1 MRGSMKKS
9 RFLALLMV
17 LAMAVSCFWGRV
29 AARAEEGIVI
39 PVAGTSTIY
48 TMAAGEVRHIVIPV
62 RLSSW
67 EYSIDTASIIAMVK
81 SDDEIFEMTEAV
93 LTREGTPEGNAVGLN
108 SYMTTNIEFDLRI
121 KDTAKIGVHKGKVEF
136 TFTGVKYT
144 EYETQPI
151 TGAEI
156 SFTVRINK
164 EKAPAQIV
172 VDKFTYDEQAAA
184 VGSNFNLE
192 FDVKNEGEIAAMN
205 TYMSIDYGSTGIVP
219 NYTIKDIKV
228 GDMAEKASKH
238 QSLSVRVLP
247 DAKPGMYPVT
257 VTYDYKNADGE
268 SKQDTCTLYINIIAV
283 STAASDDAKLTAQS
297 VKLNDEVEVD
307 NTYNVVISLE
317 NIGKEAAKNIVAKI
331 AEDGGIG
338 ATTGI
343 LPDYATTGV
352 SGGSLKAGAKSEL
365 TLPLSVTKSASA
377 GLHELS
383 VQVSYED
390 SKGNTVTA
398 VAKVYLTVRVP
409 EKQEVKNDVVIS
421 RLTQNPAAPMPG
433 DILTVDFEVTNNG
446 SNDIKDLVI
455 SGDGLSSAS
464 FEPLTA
470 DAKHEIGD
478 LAVGESRPVTMQFKL
493 GSGIPEGM
501 NELKLAISYVD
512 AEGAAQSE
520 PKTVY
525 ILNVTKETTEQL
537 KNNIEITNISQSP
550 ASPVVGEN
558 VTVTFTVENKGTKGI
573 TDLKFSGTNLGT
585 SGFEPVSSE
594 VYKKVG
600 SIEAGSSK
608 NVSMTFKLGDSIHEG
623 FNTLSL
629 EFSYKD
635 GNGDVQTE
643 QTAVYVLNVQNQNS
657 SVNSRPKLIVDSFT
671 LSEEELR
678 AGSSFDFTFRLR
690 NTHGSKAAKNI
701 TVTVVQANDVFS
713 ATKGS
718 NSFYIDSIKP
728 GETSENTI
736 NLKVKSDTAT
746 GSYDLTIK
754 VAYEYEDMSQADTE
768 KGGVQEDLPVKL
780 QAVENSRPALQNL
793 ALGYGWDTPTVNQP
807 TTLMFDFYNMGRSSL
822 NNVYITMESEYLQFE
837 TGTSVI
843 IGTVSAGSSNYQEIS
858 VTPIM
863 EGQATGK
870 LIVHFEDS
878 NGDEVTKEFDIP
890 ETYIQGEPSSNWG
903 GDMDPG
909 NWGGDDPVNGGDLV
923 EAKKPLM
930 PVWAYVLC
938 LAGALVVG
946 TVATRGIMVKVY
958 KKKHFGDD
966 M

>member
-1 MRGSMKKS
+1 MKKS
-9 RFLALLMV
+9 KFLALLMV
-17 LAMAVSCFWGRV
+17 LAMVMACFSGRGMAK
-29 AARAEEGIVI
+29 AADDDIII

-48 TMAAGEVRHIVIPV
+48 TMAAGESRHIIIPV
-62 RLSSW
+62 RLKSW
-67 EYSIDTASIIAMVK
+67 EYTIDTASIIAMVK
-81 SDDEIFEMTEAV
+81 SEGQGELFEMTEAT
-93 LTREGTPEGNAVGLN
+93 LTRENTPAGDNVGFN
-108 SYMTTNIEFDLRI
+108 SYMTTNIEFDLKI
-121 KDTAKIGVHKGKVEF
+121 KDTAKIGIYEGAVDIS
-136 TFTGVKYT
+136 FTGVKYG
-144 EYETQPI
+144 EYDTQPI
-151 TGAEI
+151 TGAKVGFKI
-156 SFTVRINK
+156 RINK
-164 EKAPAQIV
+164 EKAPAQLV
-172 VDKFTYDEQAAA
+172 VDNFEYDEKSAA
-184 VGSNFNLE
+184 VGSNFTLE
-192 FDVKNEGEIAAMN
+192 FDAKNEGEIAALG
-205 TYMSIDYGSTGIVP
+205 TFMSVDYGSSGIVP
-219 NYTIKDIKV
+219 NYSIKDIKI
-228 GDMAEKASKH
+228 GDMTEKMSKH

-247 DAKPGMYPVT
+247 DTKAGMYPIT
-257 VTYDYKNADGE
+257 VTYNYKNADGE
-268 SKQDTCTLYINIIAV
+268 DKSNTTTLYINIVEV
-283 STAASDDAKLTAQS
+283 STAESDDAKLSAQS
-297 VKLNDEVEVD
+297 KNLNDEVEVD
-307 NTYNVVISLE
+307 NPYDVVISVE
-317 NIGKEAAKNIVAKI
+317 NIGKQTAKNIVAKI
-331 AEDGGIG
+331 AEEGGIG
-338 ATTGI
+338 ASTGI
-343 LPDYATTGV
+343 LPNYATTGV
-352 SGGSLKAGAKSEL
+352 SGGNLKAGEKMDL
-365 TLPLSVTKSASA
+365 ILPLSVTKSASA

-398 VAKVYLTVRVP
+398 VTKVYLTVHVP
-409 EKQEVKNDVVIS
+409 EKQEVKNDVSIS
-421 RLTQNPAAPMPG
+421 QMTQSPAAPMPG
-433 DILTVDFEVTNNG
+433 DILTVDFVVTNNG
-446 SNDIKDLVI
+446 SNEIKELVI
-455 SGDGLSSAS
+455 AGDGLSSAS

-478 LAVGESRPVTMQFKL
+478 LAVGESCPVTMQFKL

-512 AEGAAQSE
+512 AEGKVQSE

-525 ILNVTKETTEQL
+525 ILNVTKETQEQL
-537 KNNIEITNISQSP
+537 KNNIEITNITQSP

-558 VTVTFTVENKGTKGI
+558 VTVSFTVENKGTKGI

-643 QTAVYVLNVQNQNS
+643 QTAAYILNVKKEEDS

-678 AGSSFDFTFRLR
+678 AGSTFDFTFCLR
-690 NTHGSKAAKNI
+690 NTHASKDAKNI

-718 NSFYIDSIKP
+718 NNFYINSIKP
-728 GETSENTI
+728 GETAENTI

-754 VAYEYEDMSQADTE
+754 VAYEYDDMSQADMQT
-768 KGGVQEDLPVKL
+768 GGVTEDLPVKL
-780 QAVENSRPALQNL
+780 QAVENARPALQNL

-822 NNVYITMESEYLQFE
+822 NNVYITMESDYLQFE
-837 TGTSVI
+837 TGTSAI
-843 IGTVSAGSSNYQEIS
+843 IGTISAGSSNYQEIS

-890 ETYIQGEPSSNWG
+890 ETYIQGEPNFDWS
-903 GDMDPG
+903 GDDPG
-909 NWGGDDPVNGGDLV
+909 MWGGDDPVNGGDLV
-923 EAKKPLM
+923 EAKKPLL

-938 LAGALVVG
+938 LVGALVIG
-946 TVATRGIMVKVY
+946 MVATRGIMIKVY

>member
-1 MRGSMKKS
+1 MRESMRKS

-17 LAMAVSCFWGRV
+17 LAMVISCFSGRIT
-29 AARAEEGIVI
+29 ANAEDGIIV

-48 TMAAGEVRHIVIPV
+48 TMAAGETRHIVIPV
-62 RLSSW
+62 RLASW
-67 EYSIDTASIIAMVK
+67 EYTIDTASIIAMVE
-81 SDDEIFEMTEAV
+81 SDDDIFEMTEAT
-93 LTREGTPEGNAVGLN
+93 LTRENTPAGDAVGLN
-108 SYMTTNIEFDLRI
+108 SYMATNIEFDLKL
-121 KDTAKIGVHKGKVEF
+121 KDTAKIGVHTGKVKF
-136 TFTGVKYT
+136 SFTGVKYT
-144 EYETQPI
+144 EYSTETI
-151 TGAEI
+151 SSAEI
-156 SFTVRINK
+156 GFTIRVNK
-164 EKAPAQIV
+164 EKAPAQVV
-172 VDKFTYDEQAAA
+172 VDNFEYDEQSAA
-184 VGSNFNLE
+184 VGSNFSLE

-219 NYTIKDIKV
+219 NYSIESMKV
-228 GDMAEKASKH
+228 GDLTEKMSRH

-247 DAKPGMYPVT
+247 TAEAGMKSIT
-257 VTYDYKNADGE
+257 VHYEYKDADGKDYTV
-268 SKQDTCTLYINIIAV
+268 SRTVYINIIAV

-307 NTYNVVISLE
+307 NPYNVVVSVE
-317 NIGKEAAKNIVAKI
+317 NIGKETAKNIVARI
-331 AEDGGIG
+331 AEDGGVG
-338 ATTGI
+338 ASTGI
-343 LPDYATTGV
+343 LPDYATAGV
-352 SGGSLKAGAKSEL
+352 EGGSLRAGETKQI

-390 SKGNTVTA
+390 SKGNTVTT
-398 VAKVYLTVRVP
+398 VAKVYLTVLVP
-409 EKQEVKNDVVIS
+409 EKQEVKNDVSIS
-421 RLTQNPAAPMPG
+421 QMVQSPAAPMPG
-433 DILTVDFEVTNNG
+433 DILTVDFVVTNNG
-446 SNDIKDLVI
+446 SNDIKELVI

-470 DAKHEIGD
+470 DANHAVGD
-478 LAVGESRPVTMQFKL
+478 LAVGESRQVTMQFKL

-501 NELKLAISYVD
+501 NELKLLISYVD

-525 ILNVTKETTEQL
+525 ILNVTKETQEQL
-537 KNNIEITNISQSP
+537 KNNIEITNITQSP

-558 VTVTFTVENKGTKGI
+558 VTVSFTVENKGTKGI
-573 TDLKFSGTNLGT
+573 TDMRFSGTNLGT

-608 NVSMTFKLGDSIHEG
+608 NVSMTFKLGESIHEG

-643 QTAVYVLNVQNQNS
+643 QTAVYVLNVQNQSS
-657 SVNSRPKLIVDSFT
+657 SVNSRPKLIVESFT

-678 AGSSFDFTFRLR
+678 AGSTFDFTFVLR
-690 NTHGSKAAKNI
+690 NTHASKAAKNI
-701 TVTVVQANDVFS
+701 TVTVMQANDVFS

-718 NSFYIDSIKP
+718 SSFYIDAIQP
-728 GETSENTI
+728 GETAEKTI

-754 VAYEYEDMSQADTE
+754 VGYEYEDMSQADVQT
-768 KGGVQEDLPVKL
+768 GGVTEDLPVKL

-793 ALGYGWDTPTVNQP
+793 SVGYAWDTPTVNQS

-822 NNVYITMESEYLQFE
+822 NNVYVTMESDYFQFE
-837 TGTSVI
+837 VGTSAI
-843 IGTVSAGSSNYQEIS
+843 IGTVSAGMSNYQEIS
-858 VTPIM
+858 IMPIM
-863 EGQATGK
+863 EGMGTGK

-878 NGDEVTKEFDIP
+878 NGDEVTQEFEIP
-890 ETYIQGEPSSNWG
+890 QTYIQGEPDYNWG
-903 GDMDPG
+903 GDYYDPG
-909 NWGGDDPVNGGDLV
+909 DWNPVNGGGVV
-923 EAKKPLM
+923 EPKKPLM

-938 LAGALVVG
+938 LVGALVVG
-946 TVATRGIMVKVY
+946 TFATRGIMIKVY
-958 KKKHFGDD
+958 KKKHFGDE